1 MRNFRSPSKFKN
13 EMMNIFINQL
23 NEHEI
28 HDFNEVFRRF
38 DKDGHGMISIDDLR
52 EAIKQ
57 VGVKLDSTEVD
68 KIFQLISEDN
78 QKDKKEQ
85 KNIKYTE
92 FIKAILNQK
101 LFMKEERLWNLFK
114 YFDQDNTNQITQSNL
129 NEIFRRHGKQFQESE
144 IKNMIQE
151 VDPNKDGKITF
162 DEFKQIMF
170 AGDDGL
176 IQNTISDFSSNRN
189 REVSQDKKG

>member
-1 MRNFRSPSKFKN
+1 
-13 EMMNIFINQL
+13 
-23 NEHEI
+23 
-28 HDFNEVFRRF
+28 
-38 DKDGHGMISIDDLR
+38 MISIDDLR

-162 DEFKQIMF
+162 DEFKQIML